1 MQDLTPDAADALLA
15 DGRAAG
21 HRLGPLRSR
30 RSILVGPLPWDF
42 DEIVERHARV
52 GVTVVAAERV
62 AADGP
67 LTLTLPAFC
76 LRGVKPSSA

>member
-1 MQDLTPDAADALLA
+1 MPQMRSSQTDAPPVIGWDLSV
-15 DGRAAG
+15 
-21 HRLGPLRSR
+21 LGDR
-30 RSILVGPLPWDF
+30 ILVGPLPWDF